1 MWSLLAKLQ
10 SNDNKSIFVVKSN
23 KEIKNEIQKSTN
35 MRKPLTQ
42 RQNRALRRRA
52 SKIRKKTV
60 KANKNAKI

>member
-1 MWSLLAKLQ
+1 
-10 SNDNKSIFVVKSN
+10 
-23 KEIKNEIQKSTN
+23 

-60 KANKNAKI
+60 KANKNAKLFNGIKMVTLNLGYEFFDKSINKK